1 MFYKSLADLELL
13 SLLKDNDQFAFE
25 ELYNRYWKA
34 LLCVAL
40 KKLGNAQEA
49 EDVINDLF
57 VSLWNRRNNL
67 PEIISINNYLK
78 GALRFQVLK
87 IWARRH
93 QENTYNSFQESSPS
107 EYYNNVQDALNF
119 KELNHEIKTAILSLP
134 DKCRVIFKMSRQDGM
149 TQKQISLHLGVS
161 QKTVE
166 AHITKA
172 LKSLKSN
179 LRHHFS
185 ILFL

>member
-1 MFYKSLADLELL
+1 MENSLTNFLGKISYGLYMFHPIAIVLAIKIAIYL
-13 SLLKDNDQFAFE
+13 
-25 ELYNRYWKA
+25 
-34 LLCVAL
+34 
-40 KKLGNAQEA
+40 NA
-49 EDVINDLF
+49 
-57 VSLWNRRNNL
+57 
-67 PEIISINNYLK
+67 INNYLK

-166 AHITKA
+166 AHINKA